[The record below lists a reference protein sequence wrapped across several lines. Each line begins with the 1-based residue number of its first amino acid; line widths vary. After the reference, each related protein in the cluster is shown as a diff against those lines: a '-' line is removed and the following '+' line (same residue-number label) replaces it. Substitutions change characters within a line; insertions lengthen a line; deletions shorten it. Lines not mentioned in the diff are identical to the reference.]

1 MRDID
6 QTIIKFDYEK
16 NFKNDDFYLS
26 KSNKHVF
33 DFLNVWPKWERNF
46 LNITGEKLSGK
57 THLINIFLHK
67 NKGIKFEGK
76 SLENEDFYLS
86 KSNKHVFDF
95 LNLWPKWER
104 NFVNVTGEKL
114 CGKTHLMNIFL
125 HKNKGIKFE
134 AKSLKNDHLKNIKI
148 YENIIIE
155 NLSSDVNERLLYS
168 LLNLIE
174 QDNKFIIV
182 TSKEPI
188 IKIGFDLK
196 DLRSRAKN
204 FILLNIEKPDD
215 ELIFAIIL
223 KNLSDRQISLDDKF
237 IEFII
242 KRIERSYSKIYDFIY
257 KIDQLSLKKK
267 KSIDFK
273 IIKEVLGE

>member
-1 MRDID
+1 MRDLD
-6 QTIIKFDYEK
+6 QTIIKFDYNK
-16 NFKNDDFYLS
+16 NFK
-26 KSNKHVF
+26 
-33 DFLNVWPKWERNF
+33 
-46 LNITGEKLSGK
+46 
-57 THLINIFLHK
+57 
-67 NKGIKFEGK
+67 
-76 SLENEDFYLS
+76 NEDFYLS

-95 LNLWPKWER
+95 LNIWPKWEK
-104 NFVNVTGEKL
+104 NFVNVIGEKL
-114 CGKTHLMNIFL
+114 SGKTHLMNIFL
-125 HKNKGIKFE
+125 RKNKGVIFDG
-134 AKSLKNDHLKNIKI
+134 KSLRNSDLKKIKI

-155 NLSSDVNERLLYS
+155 NLSSDVDEKLLYS

-182 TSKEPI
+182 TSVKPI
-188 IKIGFDLK
+188 VNITFDLK
-196 DLRSRAKN
+196 DLKSRTKN

-223 KNLSDRQISLDDKF
+223 KNLSDRQITLDDKF

-273 IIKEVLGE
+273 LIKEVLGE

>member
-1 MRDID
+1 MRDLD
-6 QTIIKFDYEK
+6 QTIIKFDYDK

-33 DFLNVWPKWERNF
+33 DFLNIWPKWERNF
-46 LNITGEKLSGK
+46 VNVTGEKLSGK
-57 THLINIFLHK
+57 THLMNIFLHK

-76 SLENEDFYLS
+76 SLEND
-86 KSNKHVFDF
+86 D
-95 LNLWPKWER
+95 
-104 NFVNVTGEKL
+104 
-114 CGKTHLMNIFL
+114 
-125 HKNKGIKFE
+125 
-134 AKSLKNDHLKNIKI
+134 LKKIKI
-148 YENIIIE
+148 YENIVIE
-155 NLSSDVNERLLYS
+155 NLSSDVDEKLLYS
-168 LLNLIE
+168 LFNLIE

-182 TSKEPI
+182 TSIKPI
-188 IKIGFDLK
+188 VNITFDLK
-196 DLRSRAKN
+196 DLKSRAKN

>member
-1 MRDID
+1 MRDLD
-6 QTIIKFDYEK
+6 QTIIKFDYDK

-33 DFLNVWPKWERNF
+33 DFLH
-46 LNITGEKLSGK
+46 I
-57 THLINIFLHK
+57 
-67 NKGIKFEGK
+67 
-76 SLENEDFYLS
+76 
-86 KSNKHVFDF
+86 
-95 LNLWPKWER
+95 WPKWER

-114 CGKTHLMNIFL
+114 SGKTHLMNIFL
-125 HKNKGIKFE
+125 QKNKGIKFE
-134 AKSLKNDHLKNIKI
+134 GKSLLNDDLKRIKI
-148 YENIIIE
+148 YENIVIE
-155 NLSSDVNERLLYS
+155 NLTSDVDEKLLYS
-168 LLNLIE
+168 LFDLIE

-182 TSKEPI
+182 TSTIPI
-188 IKIGFDLK
+188 VNISFDLK
-196 DLRSRAKN
+196 DLKSRAKN

-237 IEFII
+237 IQFIV
-242 KRIERSYSKIYDFIY
+242 KRIERSYSKIFDFIY

>member
-1 MRDID
+1 MRDLD
-6 QTIIKFDYEK
+6 QTIIKLDYDK
-16 NFKNDDFYLS
+16 NYKNDDFYLS

-33 DFLNVWPKWERNF
+33 DFLN
-46 LNITGEKLSGK
+46 T
-57 THLINIFLHK
+57 
-67 NKGIKFEGK
+67 
-76 SLENEDFYLS
+76 
-86 KSNKHVFDF
+86 
-95 LNLWPKWER
+95 WPKWER

-114 CGKTHLMNIFL
+114 SGKTHLMNIFL
-125 HKNKGIKFE
+125 NKNKGIKFE
-134 AKSLKNDHLKNIKI
+134 GKSLKNDDLKNTKI
-148 YENIIIE
+148 YENIVIE
-155 NLSSDVNERLLYS
+155 NLSSDVNERLFYS

-182 TSKEPI
+182 TSREPI
-188 IKIGFDLK
+188 VNIGFDLK

-215 ELIFAIIL
+215 ELLFAIIL
-223 KNLSDRQISLDDKF
+223 KNLSDRQISLDDKL

>member
-6 QTIIKFDYEK
+6 QTIIKFDYDK
-16 NFKNDDFYLS
+16 NLKNDDFYVS

-33 DFLNVWPKWERNF
+33 DFLNIWPKWERNF
-46 LNITGEKLSGK
+46 VNITGEKLSGK
-57 THLINIFLHK
+57 THLMNIFLHK

-76 SLENEDFYLS
+76 SLEND
-86 KSNKHVFDF
+86 D
-95 LNLWPKWER
+95 
-104 NFVNVTGEKL
+104 
-114 CGKTHLMNIFL
+114 
-125 HKNKGIKFE
+125 
-134 AKSLKNDHLKNIKI
+134 LKRIKI
-148 YENIIIE
+148 YENIVIE
-155 NLSSDVNERLLYS
+155 NLSSDVDEKLLFS

-182 TSKEPI
+182 TSVKPI
-188 IKIGFDLK
+188 VNITFELTDLK
-196 DLRSRAKN
+196 SRAKN

-215 ELIFAIIL
+215 DLIFAIIL

-237 IEFII
+237 IEFIV